1 LYTDKNILYEA
12 RVPQKGP
19 FVFLIN
25 LKMKVAI
32 QGEHGS
38 FHEVAAR
45 QYFIYD
51 EVEIVPCSTFDLT
64 LNTVKSGEA
73 DFAVMAIENA
83 RSGSILYNYTLIRES
98 GLKILGE
105 HNLRVKQNLMALPD
119 QQITDIKE
127 IRSHPIAIA
136 QCMTFLNQ
144 FPGMTLI
151 ESDDTAGSARQVRE
165 NNLIGV
171 AAIAPAI
178 AAEIYGLD
186 ILAEGIETYK
196 QNYTRFHVVGS
207 EDKGNTKG
215 NKVSICFST
224 GHKPGSLAKVLV
236 KLAELQIN
244 LSKIQSVPRLNGEWE
259 YMFYL
264 DLELNKNTKS
274 EVIRRVLAKYTSNLE
289 ILGVYFKGDMLYE
302 S

>member
-1 LYTDKNILYEA
+1 
-12 RVPQKGP
+12 
-19 FVFLIN
+19 
-25 LKMKVAI
+25 MKVAI

-45 QYFIYD
+45 QYFSFDDI
-51 EVEIVPCSTFDLT
+51 ELVPCSTFDLT

-119 QQITDIKE
+119 QQITDIRE

-144 FPGMTLI
+144 FPGMMLI
-151 ESDDTAGSARQVRE
+151 ESDDTAGSARQISE
-165 NNLIGV
+165 NRLPAV

-264 DLELNKNTKS
+264 DLELNHSTKS
-274 EVIRRVLAKYTSNLE
+274 EVINRVLAKYTSNLE

>member
-1 LYTDKNILYEA
+1 
-12 RVPQKGP
+12 
-19 FVFLIN
+19 
-25 LKMKVAI
+25 MKIAI

-45 QYFIYD
+45 QYFSYD
-51 EVEIVPCSTFDLT
+51 DIELVPCSTFDLT
-64 LNTVKSGEA
+64 LNTVKAGEA

-119 QQITDIKE
+119 QQITDIRE
-127 IRSHPIAIA
+127 IRSHPIALA

-144 FPGMTLI
+144 FPGVTLI
-151 ESDDTAGSARQVRE
+151 ESDDTAGSARQVSE
-165 NNLIGV
+165 NRLMGV

-224 GHKPGSLAKVLV
+224 GHKPGSLAKILV

-274 EVIRRVLAKYTSNLE
+274 AVIMRVLTRHTSNLE
-289 ILGVYFKGDMLYE
+289 ILGVYYKGDMLYE

>member
-1 LYTDKNILYEA
+1 
-12 RVPQKGP
+12 
-19 FVFLIN
+19 
-25 LKMKVAI
+25 MKVSI
-32 QGEHGS
+32 QGESGS

-45 QYFIYD
+45 QYFSYD
-51 EVEIVPCSTFDLT
+51 DIEIVPCPTFDLT
-64 LNTVKSGEA
+64 LSTVKSGEA

-105 HNLRVKQNLMALPD
+105 HSLRIRQNLMALPG
-119 QQITDIKE
+119 QQITDIRE
-127 IRSHPIAIA
+127 IRSHPIALA

-151 ESDDTAGSARQVRE
+151 EAEDTAGSARQISE
-165 NNLIGV
+165 NRLNGV
-171 AAIAPAI
+171 AAIASAI
-178 AAEIYGLD
+178 SAEIYGLD

-196 QNYTRFHVVGS
+196 QNYTRFHVIGS

-224 GHKPGSLAKVLV
+224 GHRPGSLAKVLV

-274 EVIRRVLAKYTSNLE
+274 EVIQRVLAKYTSNLE

>member
-1 LYTDKNILYEA
+1 
-12 RVPQKGP
+12 
-19 FVFLIN
+19 
-25 LKMKVAI
+25 MKVAI

-45 QYFIYD
+45 QYFSYD
-51 EVEIVPCSTFDLT
+51 DIELVPCSTFDLT
-64 LNTVKSGEA
+64 LNTVKDGEA

-105 HNLRVKQNLMALPD
+105 HNLRVRQNLMALPG
-119 QQITDIKE
+119 QQITDIRE
-127 IRSHPIAIA
+127 IRSHPIALA

-151 ESDDTAGSARQVRE
+151 ESDDTAGSARQVSE
-165 NNLIGV
+165 NRLIGV

-186 ILAEGIETYK
+186 LLAEGIETYK

-207 EDKGNTKG
+207 EEKGNTKG